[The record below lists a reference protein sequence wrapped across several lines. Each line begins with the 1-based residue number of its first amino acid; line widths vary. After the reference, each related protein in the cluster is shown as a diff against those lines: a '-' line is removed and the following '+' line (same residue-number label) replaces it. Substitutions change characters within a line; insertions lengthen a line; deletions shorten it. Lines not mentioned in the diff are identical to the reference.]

1 MGFQPFPTSLAKNLH
16 PSPHA
21 TGINFQDIG
30 NLLGRVSFQQ
40 AANGKEPTVLEFSWQ
55 AFASHPGND
64 TTCQVADITFVRRYK
79 RVLFSSVAS
88 DPAPCWRGRKRPIT
102 PPRPEATSS
111 HPGV

>member
-21 TGINFQDIG
+21 TGINFQEIG

-79 RVLFSSVAS
+79 AGTPAKSLLRSTRSCAAAWVGFCCRSVA
-88 DPAPCWRGRKRPIT
+88 
-102 PPRPEATSS
+102 
-111 HPGV
+111 